1 MMFSFSKKA
10 VDKNIDLVEGK
21 LLVFIYYVPHFPHNK
36 PERNKEIS
44 AHSQKY
50 CPFEKFAT

>member
-1 MMFSFSKKA
+1 MFSFSKKA

-21 LLVFIYYVPHFPHNK
+21 LLVFIYYVPQFPHNK